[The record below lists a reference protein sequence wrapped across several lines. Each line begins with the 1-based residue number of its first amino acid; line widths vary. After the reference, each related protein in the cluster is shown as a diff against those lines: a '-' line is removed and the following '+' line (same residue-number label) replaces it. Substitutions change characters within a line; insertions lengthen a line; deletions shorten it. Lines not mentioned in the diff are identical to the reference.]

1 MRWNERRRYR
11 WRRRLPRRGERRTLV
26 VFVLL
31 LLLIIIIIIIIRFQ
45 ILLDRGGDPPVE
57 IGPSSIAPPVAV
69 PRGQISAMRGG
80 GLHLVPGHR

>member
-11 WRRRLPRRGERRTLV
+11 WRRRRSRRGERRTLV

-31 LLLIIIIIIIIRFQ
+31 LIIIIIIIRFQ